1 MQTQNMP
8 HPDELDLAIIHALQT
23 RPRVPWTLLGEVLGI
38 DPVTAARR
46 WDRLERTGTAWVD
59 GYLSPGHDD
68 GVYAQVEIDMGG
80 LPVESTLDSL
90 ARDSRILSLKQTT
103 GSRDLLAIVGAA
115 GLDDLSRLVGQRIA
129 PLPGIRTTRVHVIT
143 AIPFE
148 GDRWRLRSL
157 SRAQQKALA
166 VPREEVPDEPL
177 RPVDR
182 ELALA
187 LGHNGRMPV
196 RDLAAA
202 AGTSTATARRRLRV
216 LTGNRRLALRCT
228 LARPLTGFP
237 VSVVYFA
244 SVPARHLED
253 TVASLRTLPELRM
266 CTVTTGR
273 DNLIL
278 DLWQRDL
285 ADVHSMEA
293 HLESRLAVH
302 RLRITERAI
311 VLRTVKH
318 VGRILDRNGR
328 SIGLAPVNYW
338 AEPDL
343 A

>member
-23 RPRVPWTLLGEVLGI
+23 QPRVSWTRLGDVLGI

-80 LPVESTLDSL
+80 LPLESSLDSL

-115 GLDDLSRLVGQRIA
+115 SIDDLSRLVGQRIA
-129 PLPGIRTTRVHVIT
+129 RLPGIRTTRVHVIT
-143 AIPFE
+143 AVPFE

-157 SRAQQKALA
+157 SRAQQRALT

-182 ELALA
+182 ALALA

-196 RDLAAA
+196 RDLATA
-202 AGTSTATARRRLRV
+202 AGTSPATVRRRLRV

-253 TVASLRTLPELRM
+253 TVASLSTLPELRM

-293 HLESRLAVH
+293 HLESRLADH

-328 SIGLAPVNYW
+328 STGLAPVDYW
-338 AEPDL
+338 SGL

>member
-1 MQTQNMP
+1 MKTQNMP
-8 HPDELDLAIIHALQT
+8 HPDEVDLAIIHALQT
-23 RPRVPWTLLGEVLGI
+23 QPRVPWTLLGDVLGI

-46 WDRLERTGTAWVD
+46 WARLERTGTAWVD

-68 GVYAQVEIDMGG
+68 GVYAQVESTLDG
-80 LPVESTLDSL
+80 LPVESTLDGL
-90 ARDSRILSLKQTT
+90 ARNSRVLSLKQTT

-115 GLDDLSRLVGQRIA
+115 DLDDLSRLVGRHIS
-129 PLPGIRTTRVHVIT
+129 PLAGIRTTRVHVIT
-143 AIPFE
+143 AVPFE
-148 GDRWRLRSL
+148 GDQWRLRSL

-166 VPREEVPDEPL
+166 VPREELPDEPL

-196 RDLAAA
+196 RELAVA
-202 AGTSTATARRRLRV
+202 AGTSTATVRRRLRV

-285 ADVHSMEA
+285 ADVHGMEA
-293 HLESRLAVH
+293 HLESRLAGH
-302 RLRITERAI
+302 QLRITERAI

-318 VGRILDRNGR
+318 VGRILDRDGR
-328 SIGLAPVNYW
+328 NVGLAPVNYW
-338 AEPDL
+338 ADQ